1 MHSSRPYFEE
11 VQSMQQVRWIWYFLV
26 PFLLLTFIPVGYML
40 YWQFI
45 EGAPLG
51 DTPMSDSGLLLFSG
65 FMIGTA
71 FITVWL
77 LVSAKLEMY
86 VDQDGIHYKF
96 YPLSPRWKLIQKEN
110 IVNVEICRKR
120 NFLAVKIGYHKSP
133 FRKTISMI
141 ISGSLHI
148 RFQLDDGWKLLIGTQ
163 NPEDFERAVRR
174 LMTNDQI
181 M

>member
-96 YPLSPRWKLIQKEN
+96 YPLSTRWKLIQKEN

-148 RFQLDDGWKLLIGTQ
+148 RFQLDDGWKLLIVPSG
-163 NPEDFERAVRR
+163 A
-174 LMTNDQI
+174 
-181 M
+181 